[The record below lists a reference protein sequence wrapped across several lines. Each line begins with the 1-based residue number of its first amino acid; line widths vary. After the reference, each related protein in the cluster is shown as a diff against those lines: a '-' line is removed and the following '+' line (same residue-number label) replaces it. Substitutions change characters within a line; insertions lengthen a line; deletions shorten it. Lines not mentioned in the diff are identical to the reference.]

1 MLCILDSRIKNVD
14 SIFNK
19 SKTVISVTIK
29 LQISLLLKH
38 YNQAFELKFQNH
50 NAIFK
55 KTHPFP

>member
-29 LQISLLLKH
+29 LQFFSTAKTLQPSFWTKISK
-38 YNQAFELKFQNH
+38 
-50 NAIFK
+50 
-55 KTHPFP
+55 P